1 MARDTGSKNN
11 DGNTGNGGGNTGN
24 DGGYTKK
31 DGGNTKKE
39 GGEPEKDGG
48 KPEEDG
54 GKTVK
59 HNVDPA
65 IKKQKKQQY
74 NARKSRLILR
84 NLSYKAT
91 DEVMRE
97 HFGKYGE
104 LDEVNILKKADG
116 KIVGCAFIQYKNK
129 NHAVKVCFIYYL
141 KLNLRCAVTTYL

>member
-11 DGNTGNGGGNTGN
+11 DGNTGNGGGNTGK
-24 DGGYTKK
+24 DGGYTK
-31 DGGNTKKE
+31 E
-39 GGEPEKDGG
+39 DGG
-48 KPEEDG
+48 KPEENS

-59 HNVDPA
+59 DGGKIVKDNVDPA

-91 DEVMRE
+91 DEGMRE

-129 NHAVKVCFIYYL
+129 NHAVKVCSIYYL
-141 KLNLRCAVTTYL
+141 